1 MEETLPMRLI
11 DRIAED
17 ITKAWRENNIEE
29 ASTKSEAL
37 ISMCPSR
44 SDYWMSAACARWRA
58 NNVEGTLEAIA
69 HAIKRCSDDRRAIAT
84 WANQVSALVPLV
96 EAERALESAS
106 SAFDGEHAPKV
117 AHMLAALAAI
127 RRP

>member
-17 ITKAWRENNIEE
+17 IAKAWHENNIEE

-69 HAIKRCSDDRRAIAT
+69 HAIKRCPDDRHAIAT
-84 WANQVSALVPLV
+84 WANQVSALVPLA
-96 EAERALESAS
+96 EAARVLESAS
-106 SAFDGEHAPKV
+106 SAFEGEHAPQL
-117 AHMLAALAAI
+117 ARMLSALAALA
-127 RRP
+127 R